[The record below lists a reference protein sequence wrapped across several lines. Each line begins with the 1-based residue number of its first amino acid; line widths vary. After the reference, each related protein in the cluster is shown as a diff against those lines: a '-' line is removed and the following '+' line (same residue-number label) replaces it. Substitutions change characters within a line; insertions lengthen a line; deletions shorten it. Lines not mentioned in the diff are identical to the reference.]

1 MATEQNHALET
12 FGGWREE
19 ETEFTKELS
28 QMQLVAAYDEGGG
41 YDWEVFYVYYH
52 TGRDRFYYIEGSG
65 CSCNWIGEYASS
77 LGDFQDAATKEE
89 VAKYFKSEYTV
100 YEYSSR
106 TQQGIDAVH
115 NDIINFKK

>member
-1 MATEQNHALET
+1 MSTEQNHALGT
-12 FGGWREE
+12 FGGWRKE

-52 TGRDRFYYIEGSG
+52 TGRDRFYYIGDRG
-65 CSCNWIGEYASS
+65 CSCNWISDSVAS
-77 LGDFQDAATKEE
+77 LGDFHDAATKEE

-106 TQQGIDAVH
+106 TQQAIDVVH